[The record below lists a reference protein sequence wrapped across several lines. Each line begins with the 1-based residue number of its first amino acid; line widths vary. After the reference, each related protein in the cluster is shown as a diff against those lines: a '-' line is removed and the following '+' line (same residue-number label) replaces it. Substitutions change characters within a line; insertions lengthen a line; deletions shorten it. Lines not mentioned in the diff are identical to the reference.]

1 MYYGMLKKS
10 FFRVDLWP
18 LKGPFC
24 FLRLESEDILLVGRV
39 LEDYTQLLFVGVGVI
54 FSLSLLLLLLAPKT
68 RYISGANDGRIFL
81 CRVLLLAPQTYEF
94 FFAAFHFWRHR
105 RAGAS
110 PPVFYFLR
118 QRRDVYLAPTTV
130 KFFFAAFHFW
140 RHRRAG
146 VSPPAFYFWRQ

>member
-1 MYYGMLKKS
+1 MTKRVCYVLRYVKKTVTYVYVMYYGMLKKS

-81 CRVLLLAPQTYEF
+81 CRVLLLAPQAGGCFSARVLLLTPKTCEF
-94 FFAAFHFWRHR
+94 TDGSRKEK
-105 RAGAS
+105 S
-110 PPVFYFLR
+110 L
-118 QRRDVYLAPTTV
+118 
-130 KFFFAAFHFW
+130 KMC
-140 RHRRAG
+140 
-146 VSPPAFYFWRQ
+146 